1 MEFTGE
7 RLTSAAVGQV
17 QFEHLHRY
25 FFARTFCA
33 KKDVL
38 DVASGEGYGS
48 AYLAHRAKS
57 VIGVEINPDCVNH
70 AVATYARPNLTYQ
83 VGDARRLDFPNASFD
98 VVVSFETVEHIF
110 EQEEFVKEVKRVLRP
125 EGLFLLS
132 TPNRDVYSPLSGL
145 VNEFHVKELK
155 REELEALLRP
165 HFSVCEF
172 YAQRS
177 MLGSV
182 LFSDDNSVKRSACR
196 TFERRDDSHF
206 EASHGLA
213 RTVYYVVVASDRRR
227 INGFHSVYIDSND
240 VDLPL
245 KLTEALRRAE
255 EEAQSAKQQ
264 TDNSRAELEA
274 IRGEVQ
280 RIRAHAD
287 ATDSNA
293 AALQTELETARAE
306 VVRAVAVADAA
317 KEALSNLN
325 ATTQSTQLEAALLR
339 AEAESAKELRR
350 EMEKSKTE
358 AAYFRGELD
367 SVRAEA
373 ARILTELEKSKREFS
388 AISEEATRRLAKA
401 KSLSLELQALRS
413 EFDRTVQAVEAQSR
427 SEREAHEIAL
437 RGEREALRA
446 FRESTSWRLTR
457 PMRALRYLLKGRWD
471 LFAAYA
477 RTHKLSPGTELSSD
491 TPSANEIESTDDE
504 AASAQHI
511 TEPTYPSEEMNE
523 NDLSFLYNLI
533 SERFGSIEASRI
545 MGYYDL
551 ISMLENSARDGRA
564 IEESVL
570 EAQKK
575 RLQKLAATQE
585 SELVDVSI
593 VIPVFNQV
601 KYTAASV
608 VSVLEHATSCKYE
621 IIIADDCSTDQ
632 TSELFEA
639 VGGNVRVVKSNR
651 NQGFLKNCNQA
662 AGLAKGRWLVFV
674 NNDTLVLNH
683 WLDELIDPFTRLE
696 NVGMV
701 GSKLL
706 SADGYLQEAGGIL
719 WKDGSAWNFGR
730 GQDPRNSE
738 FNYLKDVDYCSA
750 GYAGALQPPRVCLSL
765 IAQRIQFGAMIRA
778 GGHAV
783 D

>member
-1 MEFTGE
+1 MGYKSLGEIFAKEAPDFPMEFTGE

-339 AEAESAKELRR
+339 AEA
-350 EMEKSKTE
+350 
-358 AAYFRGELD
+358 
-367 SVRAEA
+367 

-437 RGEREALRA
+437 RGEREAHEIALRGEREALRA
-446 FRESTSWRLTR
+446 FREFTSWRLTR

-545 MGYYDL
+545 HGILRPDQH
-551 ISMLENSARDGRA
+551 ARKQCQRRTSDRRECTRGA
-564 IEESVL
+564 
-570 EAQKK
+570 KK
-575 RLQKLAATQE
+575 T
-585 SELVDVSI
+585 
-593 VIPVFNQV
+593 
-601 KYTAASV
+601 
-608 VSVLEHATSCKYE
+608 
-621 IIIADDCSTDQ
+621 
-632 TSELFEA
+632 TSEA
-639 VGGNVRVVKSNR
+639 R
-651 NQGFLKNCNQA
+651 
-662 AGLAKGRWLVFV
+662 
-674 NNDTLVLNH
+674 
-683 WLDELIDPFTRLE
+683 
-696 NVGMV
+696 
-701 GSKLL
+701 
-706 SADGYLQEAGGIL
+706 GYSGE
-719 WKDGSAWNFGR
+719 
-730 GQDPRNSE
+730 
-738 FNYLKDVDYCSA
+738 
-750 GYAGALQPPRVCLSL
+750 
-765 IAQRIQFGAMIRA
+765 RA
-778 GGHAV
+778 GRRLYCHTCI
-783 D
+783 